1 MFKSAINNDVARS
14 AAFKWLALL
23 QSPSLTS
30 TQEEAF
36 FSWLDE
42 SQLNQAAY
50 LKAESLWERGEV
62 LEKIEPASESE
73 KPNSTK
79 SWLSFNFP
87 VMPAIAASIF
97 VLFCGLGMFQYYQP
111 TLDTG
116 HYHTALG
123 QQQEVTL
130 SDGSVLLLNTDSDIT
145 VKYQKNHRIVQLNKG
160 EVFFDI
166 QKGEDRP
173 FDVITN
179 SGTIRVLGTQF
190 SVFNTQDGTFVTV
203 IEGRVGLSSE
213 NTPSALFEADITLT
227 KNQQLSIEDGA
238 RGIQPKQV
246 NASNKTAWRNN
257 KLIYHGDRLE
267 DVINDVNR
275 YYDSQIVLGN
285 PELAEKEV
293 VAVLQLGNFSTT
305 LTSLKVSLNLSSS
318 VDDELEFI
326 TLNSKDFKNL

>member
-1 MFKSAINNDVARS
+1 MFKSTKNNDATYS
-14 AAFKWLALL
+14 SAFKWLALL
-23 QSPSLTS
+23 QSPLLTS
-30 TQEEAF
+30 SQEEDF
-36 FSWLDE
+36 FTWLDE

-50 LKAESLWERGEV
+50 LKAESLWERGEA
-62 LEKIEPASESE
+62 LEKVEYASTHKKS
-73 KPNSTK
+73 KPTI
-79 SWLSFNFP
+79 SWPSFEFP

-97 VLFCGLGMFQYYQP
+97 VLFCGLGIFQYYQP
-111 TLDTG
+111 TLDAG
-116 HYHTALG
+116 HYRTALG

-145 VKYQKNHRIVQLNKG
+145 VKYQKTHRIVQLNKG

-213 NTPSALFEADITLT
+213 NTPSASFEADITLT

-238 RGIQPKQV
+238 KGVQPKRV

-257 KLIYHGDRLE
+257 KLIYHGDRLG

-318 VDDELEFI
+318 IDDNFEFI
-326 TLNSKDFKNL
+326 TLNSKD